1 MTNAEYS
8 ERVKKLFKKNFVVNV
23 EKMLSRVIIFIT
35 ITFSMSTFGFS
46 QEISDAEYSK
56 LKKHPIIG
64 LSPKANIKASAG
76 FLKGAMGLY
85 KNSVIPEKYM
95 WLMGLAASAAMKCE
109 YCVHANKFNAVKAG
123 ANLEEIK
130 TANQLAAQIA
140 YLSTHF
146 YASQMDLD
154 KFKKMIGSMKIDK
167 DGNISTTN
175 Q

>member
-1 MTNAEYS
+1 M
-8 ERVKKLFKKNFVVNV
+8 LKNNLVLNYA
-23 EKMLSRVIIFIT
+23 KMLSKLIIFICISFLMT
-35 ITFSMSTFGFS
+35 NLGFS

-76 FLKGAMGLY
+76 FIKGAMGLY

-167 DGNISTTN
+167 DGNITTTN

>member
-1 MTNAEYS
+1 M
-8 ERVKKLFKKNFVVNV
+8 LKKNLILNFA
-23 EKMLSRVIIFIT
+23 KMISKLIIFIC
-35 ITFSMSTFGFS
+35 ISFSMTNLGFS

-64 LSPKANIKASAG
+64 LSPKANIKASEG
-76 FLKGAMGLY
+76 FVKGAMGLY

-167 DGNISTTN
+167 DGNITTASP
-175 Q
+175 

>member
-1 MTNAEYS
+1 M
-8 ERVKKLFKKNFVVNV
+8 LKKNLILNLV
-23 EKMLSRVIIFIT
+23 KMLSKVIIFIC
-35 ITFSMSTFGFS
+35 ISYSMTNLGVS
-46 QEISDAEYSK
+46 QEISDVEYTK

-123 ANLEEIK
+123 ANIEEIK

-167 DGNISTTN
+167 DGNISTTSP
-175 Q
+175 

>member
-1 MTNAEYS
+1 M
-8 ERVKKLFKKNFVVNV
+8 LKKNLILNFA
-23 EKMLSRVIIFIT
+23 KMISKLIIFIC
-35 ITFSMSTFGFS
+35 INFSMTNLGFS

-167 DGNISTTN
+167 DGNITTTSP
-175 Q
+175 

>member
-1 MTNAEYS
+1 MKNAEFS
-8 ERVKKLFKKNFVVNV
+8 ERAINLFNKIFVVNV
-23 EKMLSRVIIFIT
+23 AKMLSRVIIFIT
-35 ITFSMSTFGFS
+35 IVFSMSTFGFS

-76 FLKGAMGLY
+76 FIKGAMGLY

-109 YCVHANKFNAVKAG
+109 YCIHANKFNAVKAG

-154 KFKKMIGSMKIDK
+154 KFKKMVGSMKIDNE
-167 DGNISTTN
+167 GNITTTN

>member
-1 MTNAEYS
+1 M
-8 ERVKKLFKKNFVVNV
+8 LKKNLILNFA
-23 EKMLSRVIIFIT
+23 KMISKLIIFIC
-35 ITFSMSTFGFS
+35 INFSMTNLGFS

-167 DGNISTTN
+167 DGNISTTSP
-175 Q
+175 

>member
-1 MTNAEYS
+1 MKNAEFS
-8 ERVKKLFKKNFVVNV
+8 ERAINLFNKIFVVNV
-23 EKMLSRVIIFIT
+23 AKMLSRVIIFIT
-35 ITFSMSTFGFS
+35 IVFSMSTFGFS

-76 FLKGAMGLY
+76 FIKGAMGLY

-109 YCVHANKFNAVKAG
+109 YCIHANKFNAVKAG

-154 KFKKMIGSMKIDK
+154 KFKKMVGSMKIDN
-167 DGNISTTN
+167 DGNITTTN

>member
-1 MTNAEYS
+1 M
-8 ERVKKLFKKNFVVNV
+8 LKKNLILNYA
-23 EKMLSRVIIFIT
+23 KMPSKLIIFIC
-35 ITFSMSTFGFS
+35 ISFSMTNLGFS

-76 FLKGAMGLY
+76 FLKGAIGLY

-167 DGNISTTN
+167 DGNITTTSP
-175 Q
+175 

>member
-1 MTNAEYS
+1 MTNAEFS
-8 ERVKKLFKKNFVVNV
+8 ERGIKLFNKNFLENV
-23 EKMLSRVIIFIT
+23 AKMLSRVIIFIT
-35 ITFSMSTFGFS
+35 ITFSMSTSGFS

-76 FLKGAMGLY
+76 FLQGAMGLY

>member
-1 MTNAEYS
+1 M
-8 ERVKKLFKKNFVVNV
+8 LKKNLLLNLA
-23 EKMLSRVIIFIT
+23 KMLSKVIIFIC
-35 ITFSMSTFGFS
+35 ISFSMTNLGIS

-167 DGNISTTN
+167 DGNITTTSP
-175 Q
+175 

>member
-1 MTNAEYS
+1 M
-8 ERVKKLFKKNFVVNV
+8 LKKNLILNLA
-23 EKMLSRVIIFIT
+23 KMLSKVTILICIIF
-35 ITFSMSTFGFS
+35 SMTNLGVS

-123 ANLEEIK
+123 ANIEEIK

-167 DGNISTTN
+167 DGNITTTS

>member
-1 MTNAEYS
+1 MTSAEFS
-8 ERVKKLFKKNFVVNV
+8 ERDRKLFNKNFVVNV
-23 EKMLSRVIIFIT
+23 AKMLSRVIIFIT

>member
-1 MTNAEYS
+1 M
-8 ERVKKLFKKNFVVNV
+8 LKKNLILNFA
-23 EKMLSRVIIFIT
+23 KMISKLIIFIC
-35 ITFSMSTFGFS
+35 INFSMTNLGFS
-46 QEISDAEYSK
+46 QEISDTEYSK

-167 DGNISTTN
+167 DGNITTTSP
-175 Q
+175 

>member
-1 MTNAEYS
+1 M
-8 ERVKKLFKKNFVVNV
+8 LKKNLILNFA
-23 EKMLSRVIIFIT
+23 KMISKLIIFIC
-35 ITFSMSTFGFS
+35 ISFSMTNLGFS

-76 FLKGAMGLY
+76 FIKGAMGLY

-123 ANLEEIK
+123 ANIEEIK

-146 YASQMDLD
+146 YASQMDLE

-167 DGNISTTN
+167 DGNITTTSP
-175 Q
+175 

>member
-1 MTNAEYS
+1 MTNAEFS
-8 ERVKKLFKKNFVVNV
+8 KRGKILFDKNFVVNAA
-23 EKMLSRVIIFIT
+23 KMLSRVIIFII
-35 ITFSMSTFGFS
+35 ITFSMSNFGFS

-109 YCVHANKFNAVKAG
+109 YCIHANKFNAVKAG

-130 TANQLAAQIA
+130 TANQLAAQVA

>member
-1 MTNAEYS
+1 M
-8 ERVKKLFKKNFVVNV
+8 LKKNLILNFA
-23 EKMLSRVIIFIT
+23 KMLSKLIIFIC
-35 ITFSMSTFGFS
+35 ISFSMTNLGFS

-146 YASQMDLD
+146 YASQMDLE

-167 DGNISTTN
+167 DGNITTSSP
-175 Q
+175 

>member
-1 MTNAEYS
+1 M
-8 ERVKKLFKKNFVVNV
+8 LKKNLILNFA
-23 EKMLSRVIIFIT
+23 KMISKLIIFIC
-35 ITFSMSTFGFS
+35 INFSMTNLGFS

-130 TANQLAAQIA
+130 TANQLAAQVA

>member
-1 MTNAEYS
+1 M
-8 ERVKKLFKKNFVVNV
+8 LKKNLILNYA
-23 EKMLSRVIIFIT
+23 KMLSKLIIFIC
-35 ITFSMSTFGFS
+35 ISFSMTNLGFS

-123 ANLEEIK
+123 ANIEEIK

-167 DGNISTTN
+167 DGNITTTSP
-175 Q
+175 

>member
-1 MTNAEYS
+1 MTNAEVS
-8 ERVKKLFKKNFVVNV
+8 ERGIKLYNKNFVVNV
-23 EKMLSRVIIFIT
+23 AKMLSRVIIFLT

>member
-1 MTNAEYS
+1 M
-8 ERVKKLFKKNFVVNV
+8 LKKNLMLNLV
-23 EKMLSRVIIFIT
+23 KMLPKVISFIFISFS
-35 ITFSMSTFGFS
+35 ITNLGFS
-46 QEISDAEYSK
+46 QVISDAEYSK

-130 TANQLAAQIA
+130 TANQVAAQIA

-146 YASQMDLD
+146 YASQMDLG

-167 DGNISTTN
+167 DGNINTTSP
-175 Q
+175 

>member
-1 MTNAEYS
+1 M
-8 ERVKKLFKKNFVVNV
+8 LKKNLILNFA
-23 EKMLSRVIIFIT
+23 KMISKVIIFIC
-35 ITFSMSTFGFS
+35 ISFSMTNLGFS

-76 FLKGAMGLY
+76 FIKGAMGLY

-167 DGNISTTN
+167 DGNITTTN

>member
-1 MTNAEYS
+1 MLSKVTILICISFSMTNLG
-8 ERVKKLFKKNFVVNV
+8 V
-23 EKMLSRVIIFIT
+23 
-35 ITFSMSTFGFS
+35 S

-76 FLKGAMGLY
+76 FIKGAMGLY

-123 ANLEEIK
+123 ANIEEIK

-146 YASQMDLD
+146 YASQMDLE

-167 DGNISTTN
+167 DGNITTASP
-175 Q
+175 

>member
-1 MTNAEYS
+1 M
-8 ERVKKLFKKNFVVNV
+8 LKKNLILNLA
-23 EKMLSRVIIFIT
+23 KMLSKLIIFIC
-35 ITFSMSTFGFS
+35 ISFSMTNLGFS

-109 YCVHANKFNAVKAG
+109 YCIHANKYNAVKAG

-167 DGNISTTN
+167 D
-175 Q
+175 

>member
-1 MTNAEYS
+1 MTNAEFS
-8 ERVKKLFKKNFVVNV
+8 ERGIKLFNKNFLENV
-23 EKMLSRVIIFIT
+23 AKMLSRVIIFIT
-35 ITFSMSTFGFS
+35 ITLSMSTFGFS

-167 DGNISTTN
+167 DGNITTTSP
-175 Q
+175 

>member
-1 MTNAEYS
+1 MLK
-8 ERVKKLFKKNFVVNV
+8 KKLLLNYV
-23 EKMLSRVIIFIT
+23 KMLSKLIIFIC
-35 ITFSMSTFGFS
+35 IIFSMTNLGFS

-167 DGNISTTN
+167 DGNITTTN
-175 Q
+175 P

>member
-1 MTNAEYS
+1 M
-8 ERVKKLFKKNFVVNV
+8 LKKNLILNFA
-23 EKMLSRVIIFIT
+23 KMISKLIIFIC
-35 ITFSMSTFGFS
+35 INFSMTNLGFS

-76 FLKGAMGLY
+76 FIKGAMGLY

-123 ANLEEIK
+123 ANIEEIK
-130 TANQLAAQIA
+130 TANQVAAQIA

-167 DGNISTTN
+167 DGNITTTN
-175 Q
+175 P

>member
-1 MTNAEYS
+1 M
-8 ERVKKLFKKNFVVNV
+8 LKKNLILNFA
-23 EKMLSRVIIFIT
+23 KMISKLIIFIC
-35 ITFSMSTFGFS
+35 INFSMTNLGFS

-76 FLKGAMGLY
+76 FIKGAMVLY

-167 DGNISTTN
+167 DGNITTTSP
-175 Q
+175 

>member
-1 MTNAEYS
+1 M
-8 ERVKKLFKKNFVVNV
+8 LKKNLILNLA
-23 EKMLSRVIIFIT
+23 KMLSKVT
-35 ITFSMSTFGFS
+35 ILICISFSMTNLGVS

-76 FLKGAMGLY
+76 FIKGAMGLY

-146 YASQMDLD
+146 YASQMDLE

-167 DGNISTTN
+167 DGNITTTN
-175 Q
+175 P

>member
-1 MTNAEYS
+1 M
-8 ERVKKLFKKNFVVNV
+8 LKKNLILNFT
-23 EKMLSRVIIFIT
+23 KMISKLIIFIC
-35 ITFSMSTFGFS
+35 INFSMTNLGFS

-123 ANLEEIK
+123 ANIEEIK
-130 TANQLAAQIA
+130 TANQVAAQIA

-167 DGNISTTN
+167 DGNITTTN
-175 Q
+175 P

>member
-1 MTNAEYS
+1 MTNAEFS
-8 ERVKKLFKKNFVVNV
+8 ERGIKLFIKYFMVNV
-23 EKMLSRVIIFIT
+23 AKMLSRVIIFIT

>member
-1 MTNAEYS
+1 MLKKNLMLNLANMLSKVIFFICISFSMTN
-8 ERVKKLFKKNFVVNV
+8 L
-23 EKMLSRVIIFIT
+23 
-35 ITFSMSTFGFS
+35 GFS

-123 ANLEEIK
+123 ANIEEIK

-167 DGNISTTN
+167 DGNITTTSP
-175 Q
+175 

>member
-1 MTNAEYS
+1 M
-8 ERVKKLFKKNFVVNV
+8 LKKNLILNFA
-23 EKMLSRVIIFIT
+23 KMLSKLIIFIC
-35 ITFSMSTFGFS
+35 ISFSMTNLGFS

-76 FLKGAMGLY
+76 FIKGAMGLY

-109 YCVHANKFNAVKAG
+109 YCVHAHKFNAVKAG
-123 ANLEEIK
+123 ANIEEIK

-167 DGNISTTN
+167 DGNITTTSP
-175 Q
+175 

>member
-1 MTNAEYS
+1 ML
-8 ERVKKLFKKNFVVNV
+8 KKYLLLNYA
-23 EKMLSRVIIFIT
+23 KMLSKLIIFIC
-35 ITFSMSTFGFS
+35 ISFSMTNLGFS

-167 DGNISTTN
+167 DGNITTTSP
-175 Q
+175 

>member
-1 MTNAEYS
+1 MLSKVTILICISFSMTNLG
-8 ERVKKLFKKNFVVNV
+8 V
-23 EKMLSRVIIFIT
+23 
-35 ITFSMSTFGFS
+35 S

-76 FLKGAMGLY
+76 FIKGAMGLY

-109 YCVHANKFNAVKAG
+109 YCVHAHKFNAVKAG
-123 ANLEEIK
+123 ANIEEIK

-167 DGNISTTN
+167 DGNITTTSP
-175 Q
+175 